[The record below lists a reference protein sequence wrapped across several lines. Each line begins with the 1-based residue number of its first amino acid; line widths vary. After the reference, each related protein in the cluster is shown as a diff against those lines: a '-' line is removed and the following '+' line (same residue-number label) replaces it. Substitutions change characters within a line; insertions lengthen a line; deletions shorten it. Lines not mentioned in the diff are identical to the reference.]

1 MNLSNAETVFPLL
14 GAVAYGVLFTV
25 SLLRVGWQDRLARW
39 LLSFIAASVVW
50 QIFQLPFPLT
60 ETLPNL
66 VTTILLVNTAL
77 LGMLTATYI
86 NWTYQRLWLLTSGL
100 AILVVGVVNLVL
112 SANFA
117 QTSTAAQYPT
127 LIHLPAI
134 AIWFGLSL
142 TLLFITWRIYQR
154 ARLPGHAN
162 RLLYW
167 AVVLFITFAGEALL
181 LFADNPAVGMT
192 GQVVRFVGV
201 IGMAYAAADYRL
213 FDVRTR
219 IRRIFAFTVIFLASA
234 ALATAILFL
243 VQQLTRTMPQG
254 YSTVILI
261 AVVAVGFLV
270 YQPFYRLI
278 EGVLYRFM
286 LGQEYKTSTVLRSY
300 SQAIARTLDVEQLSL
315 VIVGTINGLL
325 ETNRGALML
334 FTREEGGYILEP
346 IPAIGYIPTQTLRLS
361 NDSLFISALQNEGKP
376 LLQYEI
382 DFNPRLQG
390 IRPEERTWLSELAM
404 DVYVP
409 INTDKDLTGL
419 IALGPKSSG
428 LTYRPD
434 ELELLQVL
442 ADQTVVALQNA
453 RLYTEL
459 GAQNERIRL
468 LNADLRQQNTR
479 LEIMDRVKSD
489 FITIASHEL
498 RTPLT
503 QVKGYADILEAM
515 NDEDSLTQD
524 QTREIVSHINRATR
538 QLEQLISA
546 MLDASQLDVDGMK
559 LQFEPTKLEAVLR
572 LAAEPFAGAMRER
585 RIGLKLINMHELPA
599 IQADFQRLVQ
609 AFHNLIGNAL
619 KYTPDGGAITVT
631 AELAE
636 SNDNREYLEIVV
648 SDSGIGIDPQYHE
661 LIFEKFFRVGNP
673 QLHSTGNTKFKG
685 AGPGLGLPIT
695 KGVIEAHGGRI
706 WVESSGEDE
715 ALFPGSR
722 FHVILPVIPPSALE
736 TLPAQQDVPLARSLG
751 AKKRQAASPKRN
763 LPPIR

>member
-1 MNLSNAETVFPLL
+1 MNMSNAETIVPLVSAAAYCVL
-14 GAVAYGVLFTV
+14 FAVA
-25 SLLRVGWQDRLARW
+25 LLRVGWQERLARW
-39 LLSFIAASVVW
+39 LLSFVAASFLW
-50 QIFQLPFPLT
+50 QLFQLPFPLA
-60 ETLPNL
+60 ETFPNL
-66 VTTILLVNTAL
+66 ATTILLVNTLL
-77 LGMLTATYI
+77 LGMLTAAYI
-86 NWTYQRLWLLTSGL
+86 YWSHRRTWLLIGGL
-100 AILVVGVVNLVL
+100 AVLVVMVANLA
-112 SANFA
+112 SAVDTA
-117 QTSTAAQYPT
+117 QGAGAGLTVS
-127 LIHLPAI
+127 HLPSLI
-134 AIWFGLSL
+134 VWFGLSL
-142 TLLFITWRIYQR
+142 TLLIAAWRNYQR

-167 AVVLFITFAGEALL
+167 AVILFVTFAGEALL
-181 LFADNPAVGMT
+181 LFSDSSALAVT
-192 GQVVRFVGV
+192 GQTTRFIGAV
-201 IGMAYAAADYRL
+201 GMAYAAADYRL

-219 IRRIFAFTVIFLASA
+219 VLRFLAIFVIFLASA
-234 ALATAILFL
+234 GLATAILFL
-243 VQQLTRTMPQG
+243 VQQLTRNMPQG
-254 YSTVILI
+254 SGTIVLI
-261 AVVAVGFLV
+261 AVVALGFLV

-278 EGVLYRFM
+278 EGFLYRFM
-286 LGQEYKTSTVLRSY
+286 LGQEYKTSTVLRNY

-315 VIVGTINGLL
+315 VIVGTINNLL

-334 FTREEGGYILEP
+334 LSRENDGYVLEP
-346 IPAIGYIPTQTLRLS
+346 IPAIGYVFTHKVHL
-361 NDSLFISALQNEGKP
+361 NGDSLLVRALQNEGKP

-390 IRPEERTWLSELAM
+390 ITNEERGWLSELAM

-409 INTDKDLTGL
+409 INTDKELTGL

-428 LTYRPD
+428 LTYRPN

-468 LNADLRQQNTR
+468 LNADLRQQNRR
-479 LEIMDRVKSD
+479 LEIMDRVKTD

-559 LQFEPTKLEAVLR
+559 LQFAQTRIEAVLR
-572 LAAEPFAGAMRER
+572 LAAEPMAGAMRER
-585 RIGLKLINMHELPA
+585 RIGLKLVNMHELPP
-599 IQADFQRLVQ
+599 IVADFQRLVQ

-619 KYTPDGGAITVT
+619 KYTPDGGGITVT
-631 AELAE
+631 AEVAE
-636 SNDNREYLEIVV
+636 SSDNKQYLEVIV

-673 QLHSTGNTKFKG
+673 QLHSTGTTKFKG
-685 AGPGLGLPIT
+685 AGPGLGLSIA

-715 ALFPGSR
+715 VSFPGSR
-722 FHVILPVIPPSALE
+722 FHVILPVVPPDAEAVVPSQLE
-736 TLPAQQDVPLARSLG
+736 RRPEPFLR
-751 AKKRQAASPKRN
+751 
-763 LPPIR
+763 